1 MGEELALSEDQIKSI
16 TEQRDQVFYAS
27 MVVMFRVLKTVRIQ
41 DAIGNDPQSR
51 YLFAVA
57 CIAVANQCE
66 SNIPVQPLYL
76 KSLSKAT
83 FIAQNY
89 AELVISQNGDTDG
102 LLSFEQW
109 KEGHL
114 DHIIQMHNS
123 IM

>member
-1 MGEELALSEDQIKSI
+1 
-16 TEQRDQVFYAS
+16 
-27 MVVMFRVLKTVRIQ
+27 MFRVLKTIRIQ
-41 DAIGNDPQSR
+41 DAIRNDPHSR

-89 AELVISQNGDTDG
+89 AELVISSNSISNG
-102 LLSFEQW
+102 LLGYEQW